1 MNSDVRQYVSN
12 CRTYG
17 RIKARRNR
25 HQGLLQPLPI
35 PERSW
40 QHISIDFITYL
51 PLSNGFDAV
60 LVIVD
65 RLTKMRHYVPCYM
78 TDNAEDVSRIFIR
91 EIYCLHSAPVSV
103 VSNRDIR
110 FVNEFWKHLSQRLQL
125 STRMTVA
132 HRPEGDG

>member
-12 CRTYG
+12 CLTYR

-40 QHISIDFITYL
+40 QYISVDFIMYL

-65 RLTKMRHYVPCYM
+65 RLTKMRHYVPYHM

-91 EIYCLHSAPVSV
+91 EIYRLHGAPVSV
-103 VSNRDIR
+103 VSDRDIR
-110 FVNEFWKHLSQRLQL
+110 FVNEF
-125 STRMTVA
+125 
-132 HRPEGDG
+132 

>member
-12 CRTYG
+12 CRTYR

-40 QHISIDFITYL
+40 QHISINFITHL
-51 PLSNGFDAV
+51 PLSNRFDVV

-65 RLTKMRHYVPCYM
+65 RLTKMRYYVPCYM
-78 TDNAEDVSRIFIR
+78 TDNAEDVSHIFIR
-91 EIYCLHSAPVSV
+91 EIYRLHSAPVSV
-103 VSNRDIR
+103 VSDRDIC
-110 FVNEFWKHLSQRLQL
+110 FVNEF
-125 STRMTVA
+125 
-132 HRPEGDG
+132 